1 MLNRILATAIV
12 AGALA
17 GVFVF
22 SAHMVKV
29 VPLIQAAEVYENSD
43 QTTALAHHSSAQT
56 DLHHN
61 KGTHDKSP
69 AKPEAHSHG
78 GGEWSPDEGLERGLY
93 TLLVDLIMGIG
104 FGLML
109 TAIIATRENK
119 IDWQKGILWGLG
131 GFCAV
136 TAFPALGLAPEMPG
150 MQAAALIDRHIWWAA
165 TVVAS
170 SLGLGLM
177 FLVKNWIFK
186 VAGGAVILIPHFFGA
201 PHVKLEAGIIPVEM
215 GSEYAATTL
224 VITLFFWIVLGGLIG
239 YFYPRF
245 GTKSLS

>member
-43 QTTALAHHSSAQT
+43 QTTALAPHSSAQADT
-56 DLHHN
+56 HHHN
-61 KGTHDKSP
+61 EAHDKSST
-69 AKPEAHSHG
+69 KPEAHSHG
-78 GGEWSPDEGLERGLY
+78 EDEWSPDEGLERGLY
-93 TLLVDLIMGIG
+93 TLLTDLIMGVG

-109 TAIIATRENK
+109 TAIIAIRRHE

-150 MQAAALIDRHIWWAA
+150 MQAAALLDRHIWWGA
-165 TVVAS
+165 TVAAS
-170 SLGLGLM
+170 SIGLSLM
-177 FLVKNWIFK
+177 FLVRNWMFK
-186 VAGGAVILIPHFFGA
+186 IVGGILILLPHIVGA
-201 PHVKLEAGIIPVEM
+201 PHVKLEVGTIPVEM

-224 VITLFFWIVLGGLIG
+224 VITLFFWVVLGGLIG

-245 GTKSLS
+245 GSK